1 MKNLKLLLTAL
12 LTFSITTSSM
22 TPVYAETAETDDQG
36 QEELKQPA
44 LVSEAQMY
52 VGIPQKLEVKDYE
65 GEVNWISEN
74 TDVAMIDTDGTV
86 LPLKSGSTDIKA
98 VISPEL
104 TLICHVSV
112 RDVSITLS
120 STDLGSVYTGDTR
133 RLKASVEPE
142 TSIQWSSS
150 NSAVAKVDSL
160 GNVTAIAAGEAVI
173 YASANGARAQCAVT
187 VRDKTISVDRSSA
200 TLYEGTRIK
209 LNATGSPAGTPT
221 WRSDNTSIAE
231 VDASGN
237 VTAKAPGITSIRA
250 ELNGKAAVVQIT
262 VKAIKVSLN
271 VQTTTMY
278 LGYKDKL
285 KVSYEPAGTPVWSS
299 DNTSIV
305 IVDQQG
311 NLTPKAVGQTTVRVK
326 VNGKTATAN
335 ITVKKPFVKFKSSSK
350 TMYKGEKYKP
360 AISYGPAKGSAKWSS
375 NKKSVAKVNNKGEVT
390 AVKKGTAYITVKI
403 NGKSS
408 KMKITV
414 KNAITLKKPKIT
426 SVKKAS
432 RASLKISWKKVSG
445 ANRYYLYR
453 SSTKKGKKTKV
464 ATVKGTTYTHKYIAG
479 RRFYYHVKAASTN
492 KYKYKTSGYSAA
504 KYGKSADTMTVS
516 TPYINQVQGGA
527 VQGCEGASL
536 LMALKAKG
544 YTNMGYRDFLKGM
557 PTSKKNPREGF
568 IYSMYSNNP
577 TNQVH
582 WIDTP
587 ALAAYGKKFGK
598 VEDISGASISKLKY
612 EINRNRPVVVYV
624 TAMFGAP
631 QWKKYSYGSIPKNLH
646 VVTLVGYNGRTGKY
660 KINDPYFG
668 VLWISKRQFESVY
681 NSMKKAVVV
690 R

>member
-1 MKNLKLLLTAL
+1 MKKMLTAL
-12 LTFSITTSSM
+12 LTFSITMVSM
-22 TPVYAETAETDDQG
+22 APIYAETTGPNERDQK
-36 QEELKQPA
+36 EITQPG

-52 VGIPQKLEVKDYE
+52 VGITQKLEVQNYD
-65 GEVNWISEN
+65 GEIQWISEN
-74 TDVAMIDTDGTV
+74 TDIAMVDTDGTV
-86 LPLKSGSTDIKA
+86 RPLKSGTTDIKA
-98 VISPEL
+98 VINANS
-104 TLICHVSV
+104 TLVCHVNI
-112 RDVSITLS
+112 RDVTITLN
-120 STDLGSVYTGDTR
+120 TTNLGSVYTGETR
-133 RLKASVEPE
+133 SLKASVKPAA
-142 TSIQWSSS
+142 SIKWESS
-150 NSAVAKVDSL
+150 NPAIATVDSNGKVKAL
-160 GNVTAIAAGEAVI
+160 TAGTAVI
-173 YASANGARAQCAVT
+173 YAQANRKTTKCTIT
-187 VRDKTISVDRSSA
+187 VKKKTLFIDKSTVS
-200 TLYEGTRIK
+200 LYEGSRIK
-209 LNATGSPAGTPT
+209 LNASGAPAGIP
-221 WRSDNTSIAE
+221 
-231 VDASGN
+231 
-237 VTAKAPGITSIRA
+237 K
-250 ELNGKAAVVQIT
+250 
-262 VKAIKVSLN
+262 
-271 VQTTTMY
+271 
-278 LGYKDKL
+278 
-285 KVSYEPAGTPVWSS
+285 WSS
-299 DNTSIV
+299 DNTSVSSVDAAGNVLAKKPGTTNIRASLNGKTAIV
-305 IVDQQG
+305 KVIVKAVTVKLSKSSLIMYLGYKEKLNVSYNPSGTPFWSSDNPKIVSVDQQG
-311 NLTPKAVGQTTVRVK
+311 NLTPRAAGQTKVRVK
-326 VNGKTATAN
+326 VNGKSKIAI
-335 ITVKKPFVKFKSSSK
+335 ITVRQPTVKISSISR
-350 TMYKGEKYKP
+350 TMYKGETYTP
-360 AISYGPAKGSAKWSS
+360 SISYSPKKGTTKWSS
-375 NKKSVAKVNNKGEVT
+375 SKKSVAKVNSKGQIT

-403 NGKSS
+403 NGKSA
-408 KMKITV
+408 KMKVTV
-414 KNAITLKKPKIT
+414 KNAITLKKPNIT

-445 ANRYYLYR
+445 ANQYYLYR
-453 SSTKKGKKTKV
+453 STSKKGKKTKV
-464 ATVKGTTYTHKYIAG
+464 ATVKGTAYTHKYIAG
-479 RRFYYHVKAASTN
+479 RRYYYHVKAASTN

-568 IYSMYSNNP
+568 IYSIYSNNP

-668 VLWISKRQFESVY
+668 VLWVSKGQFESVY